1 MYMKPISLIL
11 FLSITVLISLMI
23 FSGSKNIAYA
33 HTFSGDE
40 SASFL
45 TLIEEIGTGSQS
57 YRKIVNK

>member
-11 FLSITVLISLMI
+11 FLCITVVISLMI
-23 FSGSKNIAYA
+23 FSGAKNIAYA

-45 TLIEEIGTGSQS
+45 TLVEEIRYWITT
-57 YRKIVNK
+57 YRKVAAK